1 MTIKQLAFDTHQY
14 LQTTTGATFKRAH
27 VYELL
32 AAALGFNSYA
42 AFSAD
47 YIFTQNSISS
57 RHPDKHEDRVGRRCL
72 ELGYSPEISLQI
84 ARVLPQRLE
93 EQDIGGI
100 RIGDLVAILRFET
113 GRAYQREYP
122 LPDEEE
128 EDEPDYRKLDPAS
141 TPSSILIDGLSFAAK
156 QGNALAHYALALLY
170 APSDDPL
177 DAPSAGSEF
186 WYTEE
191 QNGRQLTG
199 VEKEWADSYIA
210 MVKHEEK
217 YEHHLRK
224 AGELGQFEAL
234 LELAERF
241 GDPAFFVRP
250 FTPSPSMDPARI
262 SRIAEE
268 LGRLEDARKWLA
280 EAARQGNVE
289 AMRELIE
296 GYDSGDLEQCWTWF
310 YLADLLGTNLS
321 EDRYEAIHEDGSSY
335 DDDVGGPLFITGDDG
350 VDLEP
355 LDAAADTKAREAA
368 KTLYESLMA

>member
-1 MTIKQLAFDTHQY
+1 MERASDEKHHFPLATKVSTFRETSGAHRRLAGPQEVILGNDLPGKLPLAHSIYRSTFNSKQL
-14 LQTTTGATFKRAH
+14 
-27 VYELL
+27 YELENI
-32 AAALGFNSYA
+32 AATIVSKRYCTVC
-42 AFSAD
+42 S
-47 YIFTQNSISS
+47 
-57 RHPDKHEDRVGRRCL
+57 C
-72 ELGYSPEISLQI
+72 
-84 ARVLPQRLE
+84 
-93 EQDIGGI
+93 
-100 RIGDLVAILRFET
+100 RIPG
-113 GRAYQREYP
+113 
-122 LPDEEE
+122 EEE
-128 EDEPDYRKLDPAS
+128 EVEPDYRKLDPAS
-141 TPSSILIDGLSFAAK
+141 TPSSILIDGLSFAAE
-156 QGNALAHYALALLY
+156 QGNALAHNALALLY

-241 GDPAFFVRP
+241 GDPAFFVRS

-280 EAARQGNVE
+280 EAARQGDVE

-335 DDDVGGPLFITGDDG
+335 DDDVGGPLFVTGDDG

-355 LDAAADTKAREAA
+355 LDAAADAKAREAA